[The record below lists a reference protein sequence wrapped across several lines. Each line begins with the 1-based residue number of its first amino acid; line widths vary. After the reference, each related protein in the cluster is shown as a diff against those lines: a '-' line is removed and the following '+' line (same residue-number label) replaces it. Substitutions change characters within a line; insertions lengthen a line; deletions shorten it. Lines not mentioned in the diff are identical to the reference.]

1 MANFETV
8 IVETDLLI
16 LGGGMAACGAA
27 VEAAY
32 WAKQNGLKVT
42 LVDKAAVD
50 RSGAVAMGL
59 SAINQYVGLKDGTNT
74 LKDYVDYVRND
85 LMGVTREDLVAN
97 IARHVDSTVHLFEK
111 WGLPIWKDEKGK
123 YVHEGRWQLMIN
135 GESYKVIVAEAAKNA
150 LLQSGVG
157 QIFERVFIVGPIM
170 DGDRCAGAVGFSVRE
185 NKFYVF
191 KAKATLVAMGGAV
204 HVFKPR
210 SSGEGMGRAWYPP
223 WNSGSSAYFTI
234 RAGAE
239 MTCQEVRFIPV
250 RFKDAYGPV
259 GAWFLLF
266 KSRATNSQGGDYM
279 VERRPELEKWG
290 PYGRVKPVPANLRNY
305 LGMLD
310 VMDGKGPIN
319 MRTEEA
325 IQKIADTYKDDPKAY
340 KKKMKEL
347 ESEAW
352 EDFLDMTI
360 SQAIL
365 WASTNVQPEEQSSE
379 IAASEPYFIGSHSGA
394 SGAWVSGPEDLQTDE
409 TKAEYFWGYTNMS
422 TVKGLFCAG
431 DASGASSHKFSSGSH
446 AEGRIA
452 AKSAIKFIVENNAHA
467 TVDPAKV
474 ESLKA
479 EILKPL
485 DTYEQ
490 HKNATTDPEINPNYI
505 KPRMFMFR
513 LQKIMDEY
521 AGGISSPIHNQRG
534 LAEQGP
540 GTAGLAQGGL
550 RETRR
555 FQLARTH
562 ALLGKHTPHVAGRS
576 ARPDHALPR
585 RDSLARI
592 LLPRG
597 QAGSRRREVACLRQL
612 PGSIP
617 RRTPGRCEPGRSC
630 RSSRSPRSTNCSE
643 DSAARFGAGD
653 SRGREGTSHPPVARM
668 KQGLSKECPHCGQPM
683 VRWANPQW
691 S

>member
-8 IVETDLLI
+8 VVETDVLI

-42 LVDKAAVD
+42 LVDKAVVD

-59 SAINQYVGLKDGTNT
+59 SAINQYVGLKDGKNSV
-74 LKDYVDYVRND
+74 KDYVDYVRND

-111 WGLPIWKDEKGK
+111 WGLPIWKDENGA

-135 GESYKVIVAEAAKNA
+135 GESYKVVVAEAAKNA

-157 QIFERVFIVGPIM
+157 EIYERVFVVGPLM

-185 NKFYVF
+185 DKFFVF

-210 SSGEGMGRAWYPP
+210 SSGEGLGRAWYPP
-223 WNSGSSAYFTI
+223 WNSGSSAYFTLQ
-234 RAGAE
+234 AGAE

-266 KSRATNSQGGDYM
+266 KSRATNAMGGEYM
-279 VERRPELEKWG
+279 VERKAELDKWQ
-290 PYGRVKPVPANLRNY
+290 PYGRVKPIPANLRNY

-310 VMDGKGPIN
+310 VLEGKGPIF

-325 IQKIADTYKDDPKAY
+325 MQKIADSLKDDPKAY
-340 KKKMKEL
+340 KKKVKEL

-365 WASTNVQPEEQSSE
+365 WAATNVQPEERSSE
-379 IAASEPYFIGSHSGA
+379 IAAAEPYFIGSHSGA
-394 SGAWVSGPEDLQTDE
+394 SGAWVSGPEDLQTGE
-409 TKAEYFWGYTNMS
+409 TKSEYFWGYTNMA
-422 TVKGLFCAG
+422 TVQGLFCAG

-452 AKSAIKFIVENNAHA
+452 AKAAVKFVVEHN
-467 TVDPAKV
+467 TSPQVDQAV
-474 ESLKA
+474 IDGLKA
-479 EILKPL
+479 RILKPL
-485 DTYEQ
+485 DLFADF
-490 HKNATTDPEINPNYI
+490 KGATTDADVNPNYV

-513 LQKIMDEY
+513 LQKLMDEY
-521 AGGISSPIHNQRG
+521 AGGVSSG
-534 LAEQGP
+534 
-540 GTAGLAQGGL
+540 
-550 RETRR
+550 
-555 FQLARTH
+555 F
-562 ALLGKHTPHVAGRS
+562 
-576 ARPDHALPR
+576 
-585 RDSLARI
+585 
-592 LLPRG
+592 
-597 QAGSRRREVACLRQL
+597 
-612 PGSIP
+612 
-617 RRTPGRCEPGRSC
+617 
-630 RSSRSPRSTNCSE
+630 STNKAQLERALELLAFLKE
-643 DSAARFGAGD
+643 DSAVLAAENSHELMRCWENIHRMWQAEAHVRTVLF
-653 SRGREGTSHPPVARM
+653 REETRWPGYYFRADKP
-668 KQGLSKECPHCGQPM
+668 GLDQEKWLAFANCKYDPKTDAWQMLKRPILHTYPQP
-683 VRWANPQW
+683 
-691 S
+691 

>member
-1 MANFETV
+1 MPEFEKV

-32 WAKQNGLKVT
+32 WAKENGLRVT

-59 SAINQYVGLKDGTNT
+59 SAINQYVGLKDGANT
-74 LKDYVDYVRND
+74 VKDYVTYVRND
-85 LMGVTREDLVAN
+85 LMGITREDLVAN

-111 WGLPIWKDEKGK
+111 WGLPIWKDAEGK

-150 LLQSGVG
+150 LLGSGNG
-157 QIFERVFIVGPIM
+157 QIFERVFIVGPLM

-185 NKFYVF
+185 NKLYFF
-191 KAKATLVAMGGAV
+191 MAKATLAAMGGAV

-223 WNSGSSAYFTI
+223 WNSGSSAYFTMK
-234 RAGAE
+234 AGAE

-266 KSRATNSQGGDYM
+266 KSRATNSTGGNYM
-279 VERRPELEKWG
+279 VERQAELENWL
-290 PYGRVKPVPANLRNY
+290 PYGKVKPVPANLRNY

-310 VMDGKGPIN
+310 VMEGKGPIY

-325 IQKIADTYKDDPKAY
+325 IQKIAESYKNDPKEH

-365 WASTNVQPEEQSSE
+365 WAGTNVQPEEKSSE
-379 IAASEPYFIGSHSGA
+379 IAAAEPYFIGSHSGA
-394 SGAWVSGPEDLQTDE
+394 SGAWVSGPEDLQNE
-409 TKAEYFWGYTNMS
+409 QTKGEYFWGYPNMS
-422 TVKGLFCAG
+422 TVAGLFCAG
-431 DASGASSHKFSSGSH
+431 DASGASSHKFSSGSCT
-446 AEGRIA
+446 EGRIA
-452 AKSAIKFIVENNAHA
+452 AKAAIQFIVDHNHPPRIDPQALDAQAKEILAPLALYEAHA
-467 TVDPAKV
+467 G
-474 ESLKA
+474 
-479 EILKPL
+479 
-485 DTYEQ
+485 
-490 HKNATTDPEINPNYI
+490 ATTDPEINPHYV

-521 AGGISSPIHNQRG
+521 AGGVTSQFTTNKAQLDRAVELLDYLKEDSTKLAAANLHELMRCWENIHRMWQAEAHVRTMLFREETRWPGYYFRSDKPKMDEEHWHVFANCRYDPGTDHWQMLKRPIHQIF
-534 LAEQGP
+534 A
-540 GTAGLAQGGL
+540 
-550 RETRR
+550 
-555 FQLARTH
+555 
-562 ALLGKHTPHVAGRS
+562 
-576 ARPDHALPR
+576 
-585 RDSLARI
+585 
-592 LLPRG
+592 
-597 QAGSRRREVACLRQL
+597 
-612 PGSIP
+612 
-617 RRTPGRCEPGRSC
+617 
-630 RSSRSPRSTNCSE
+630 
-643 DSAARFGAGD
+643 
-653 SRGREGTSHPPVARM
+653 
-668 KQGLSKECPHCGQPM
+668 
-683 VRWANPQW
+683 
-691 S
+691 